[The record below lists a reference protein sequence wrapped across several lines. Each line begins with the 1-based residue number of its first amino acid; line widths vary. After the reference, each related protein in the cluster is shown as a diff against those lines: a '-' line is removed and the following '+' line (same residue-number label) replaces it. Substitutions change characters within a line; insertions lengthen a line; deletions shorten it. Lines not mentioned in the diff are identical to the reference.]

1 MTRTPDEAA
10 ERLAD
15 RDNLLAEAIRL
26 LLIVRN
32 DYNTA
37 YSYGLDWVK
46 HVEELIQKANQ

>member
-46 HVEELIQKANQ
+46 RVDELIFDSNK

>member
-1 MTRTPDEAA
+1 MNTTEAA
-10 ERLAD
+10 ERLATHE
-15 RDNLLAEAIRL
+15 NLLQEAIRL

-46 HVEELIQKANQ
+46 RVDQLTHDAKQ